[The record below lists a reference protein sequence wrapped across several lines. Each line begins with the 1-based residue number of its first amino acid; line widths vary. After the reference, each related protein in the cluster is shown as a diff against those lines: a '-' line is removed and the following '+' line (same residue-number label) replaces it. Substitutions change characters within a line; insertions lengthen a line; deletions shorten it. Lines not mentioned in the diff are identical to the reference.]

1 MSSSS
6 STRGV
11 GNPSY
16 LQPVA
21 YSPSPDERY
30 SSQSRSS
37 PGTSAYGIA
46 PTRSSS
52 NPDDALITQY
62 DTGTKR
68 GDLKILEI
76 IDNGISRI
84 VAEIKS
90 TRLGK
95 SNLDVTTNADAI
107 INALTAL
114 QDEID
119 YNIHNN
125 ELLVNRNADELYFK
139 LEDKE
144 SLLDRYAYDA
154 RLEQSAFSSD
164 TSRDKKTMFQTIG
177 KTELRTLDTDTR
189 SNPLNTSEY
198 LQPLTLDEQNDPNKT
213 KARTDLLQNRLNNCY
228 TLELLYMK
236 KHEEV
241 LKLFAFGVNL
251 FEKYSYAVKV
261 ILYLLKNLV
270 YKKTDPAGIQI
281 EYQKGDIEY
290 KEGKGCPEVKIPRTL
305 IKRIDLMVEDQKN
318 MEGIIS
324 DLDKKLKTDLNF
336 KKVEPILTGPMGA
349 AGAGAGAGTRAGAG
363 NTYGRPI
370 VENIYGDGYREAN
383 ARGNSIYNEIAFV
396 NPLYKQILEYIK
408 TRDDD
413 ELSSIGI
420 AHSDIVDEQIK
431 TDIYTNLE
439 KNINSINNSTSNQE
453 YQNYDTLFKELGKT
467 NTKYNDLYND
477 LLIKLKKKF
486 DTYKPAGPA
495 IPTTP
500 RPKGRYNLLD
510 KPKIDT
516 NIEIQINNYIS
527 SVSPLDITKSH
538 EYYETLDENQK
549 QQFKNFV
556 AWKINHDDK
565 LPKTTNIT
573 TKLDKLELLSKL

>member
-6 STRGV
+6 SSSNPPPVEGI
-11 GNPSY
+11 GNPAY
-16 LQPVA
+16 LEPVA

-95 SNLDVTTNADAI
+95 SNLDVTTNANVDLKI
-107 INALTAL
+107 KNNTYLL
-114 QDEID
+114 
-119 YNIHNN
+119 HNREN
-125 ELLVNRNADELYFK
+125 EKLFFK
-139 LEDKE
+139 LGEVNNPSDLDKYE
-144 SLLDRYAYDA
+144 YDS
-154 RLEQSAFSSD
+154 RNPNFSSD
-164 TSRDKKTMFQTIG
+164 TTRDKKTMFQNLG
-177 KTELRTLDTDTR
+177 NPGLQTLDND
-189 SNPLNTSEY
+189 SSDLNPDEY
-198 LQPLTLDEQNDPNKT
+198 LQPLTADEQKNPNRT
-213 KARTDLLQNRLNNCY
+213 KERTDLLQNRLNNCY
-228 TLELLYMK
+228 ILELLYMR

-270 YKKTDPAGIQI
+270 YKKTDPADIQI
-281 EYQKGDIEY
+281 EYQKGDVEF
-290 KEGKGCPEVKIPRTL
+290 KEGNGCPQVRIPRTL

-453 YQNYDTLFKELGKT
+453 YQNYDTLFKELGNT